1 MILSD
6 LVQFYDREGFIMH
19 AVEQVP
25 LAPVSVAGDLAL
37 SDLAD
42 ALAAGWQDFRACPT
56 FGLFFAA
63 VYVVA
68 GWALAHALATRGG
81 LGWLVLAGCGFPLVA
96 PFTAVGLY
104 EVSRRREAGL
114 PVRWWPVLGA
124 VRARGD
130 DQILMMGFVV
140 FIAFAFWVVLA
151 RGIFAIFMSNA
162 GLGSDYAALLLSP
175 EGVAMIAVG
184 TIVGGLIALAF
195 FALTVMSLPMLV
207 DRQVDFM
214 TAIIVSLG
222 TVRSN
227 RRVMLAWA
235 CVVAGLLLVA
245 LLPGFVGLFLVL
257 PVLGHAT
264 WHLYRRAVPPGN

>member
-1 MILSD
+1 MEPASVAPPVSQAQAAI
-6 LVQFYDREGFIMH
+6 
-19 AVEQVP
+19 
-25 LAPVSVAGDLAL
+25 APVTVATDL
-37 SDLAD
+37 SLAD
-42 ALAAGWQDFRACPT
+42 LRSALAAGWQDFRHHPL

-63 VYVVA
+63 VYVAA
-68 GWALAHALATRGG
+68 GLALANVLANRGG
-81 LGWLVLAGCGFPLVA
+81 AGWLVLAACGFPLIA

-104 EVSRRREAGL
+104 EISRRREAGL
-114 PVRWWPVLGA
+114 PVSWGPVLGA

-162 GLGSDYAALLLSP
+162 GLGSDYAQLLATASGL
-175 EGVAMIAVG
+175 AMLGVG
-184 TIVGGLIALAF
+184 TAVGGLIALAF
-195 FALTVMSLPMLV
+195 FAITVVSLPMLV
-207 DRQVDFM
+207 DRKVDFI

-227 RRVMLAWA
+227 PTVMLGWA
-235 CVVAGLLLVA
+235 LLVA
-245 LLPGFVGLFLVL
+245 VLLFGAMLPMFLGLLVVL

-264 WHLYRRAVPPGN
+264 WHLYRRAVLAPGQGTA